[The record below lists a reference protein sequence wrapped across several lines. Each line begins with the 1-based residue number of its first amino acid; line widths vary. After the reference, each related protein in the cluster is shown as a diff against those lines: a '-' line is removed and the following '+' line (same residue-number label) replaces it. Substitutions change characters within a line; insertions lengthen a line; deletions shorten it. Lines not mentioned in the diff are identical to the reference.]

1 MVLVSSEQ
9 VYFLKLKT
17 LPRVALKK
25 LCEKQNINGRGTVAE
40 IINRLFSGRVPEIT
54 IDRYIREE
62 YEKARKR
69 EWNSKS
75 MTRQGIKREL
85 NRVESHI
92 WGMVQGELD
101 AHIQKNYVRNYF
113 RLKEL
118 LSAVRKD
125 LSLEVESYVL
135 CTWYNH
141 WTTVVIEDIIAQH
154 PNIVPTIKKV
164 KDTDIFWLGQPWDV
178 KNTNLPSD
186 WFQDGYTIEDAVRNP
201 VEAER
206 YLYELQGRQ
215 RFGANNRLFLIIA
228 DIKNP
233 DESWKLKRDFS
244 LLEKAINR
252 FFSEV
257 NSFDTVNFIY
267 DKKPYVAHSKILF
280 ITK

>member
-17 LPRVALKK
+17 LPKVALKK
-25 LCEKQNINGRGTVAE
+25 LCEKQNTNGRGTVAE
-40 IINRLFSGRVPEIT
+40 IINRLFSSRVPEIT

-62 YEKARKR
+62 YKKIRKR
-69 EWNSKS
+69 EWDSKN
-75 MTRQGIKREL
+75 MTRQGIRKEL
-85 NRVESHI
+85 DRVESHI

-113 RLKEL
+113 ILKEL
-118 LSAVRKD
+118 LTAVRKD
-125 LSLEVESYVL
+125 LSSEVESYVL

-154 PNIVPTIKKV
+154 PNVVPTIKKV

-178 KNTNLPSD
+178 KNTNLPSE
-186 WFQDGYTIEDAVRNP
+186 WFQDGYTLEDAIRNP
-201 VEAER
+201 VEAEK

-233 DESWKLKRDFS
+233 DESWKLKKDFI
-244 LLEKAINR
+244 LLEKAVNK

-257 NSFDTVNFIY
+257 TSFDTVSFIY